1 MTKLRKQ
8 LYSFDPDTGEYS
20 PVDNSCAR
28 IADVLLYCVS
38 GAIAIVIIVLPLY
51 LNRESA
57 RMAELRDRCEALES
71 HYDQLLNR
79 TEEMSLVVNDHAE
92 RDKNFYRV
100 LINADPISDSDRRH
114 SLRRQLILDYS
125 ADTLSGER
133 LASAVANSV
142 GLLEEMLYSQ
152 SKSYDALKEEAVRH
166 RDRLESIPAIQPLSD
181 KNLRAVVS
189 GFGTRSDPMYGIS
202 KPHEGIDYS
211 APNGTPVYATGCGT
225 VMFAGWRNGYGYT
238 IDIDHGFDYLT
249 RFAHLSSMTVSEGQ
263 KVVRGQEIGAV
274 GCTGKSTGPHLH
286 YEVRYKDIACNPAD
300 FYFFDLTPD
309 EYDRFLLHSQNA
321 VRVMD

>member
-1 MTKLRKQ
+1 MAKPLKH
-8 LYSFDPDTGEYS
+8 LYFFDPVTGEYS
-20 PVDNSCAR
+20 PVRNLRDRFAE
-28 IADVLLYCVS
+28 VLLYCVS
-38 GAIAIVIIVLPLY
+38 GAIAVAIIVLPLY

-57 RMAELRDRCEALES
+57 RMAELRNRYEALES
-71 HYDQLLNR
+71 DYEELLNR
-79 TEEMSLVVNDHAE
+79 TEEMSSVINEHAE
-92 RDKNFYRV
+92 RDKKFYRV
-100 LINADPISDSDRRH
+100 LLNADPISDSDRH
-114 SLRRQLILDYS
+114 SAIRRQLILDYS
-125 ADTLSGER
+125 ADSLSGNM
-133 LASAVANSV
+133 LASAVSNSV
-142 GLLEEMLYSQ
+142 DLLEEMLYVQ
-152 SKSYDALKEEAVRH
+152 SKSYDALKEVAARH
-166 RDRLESIPAIQPLSD
+166 RDRLDRIPAIQPLSD
-181 KNLRAVVS
+181 KHLRAVVS

-211 APNGTPVYATGCGT
+211 APDGTPVYATGCGT

-249 RFAHLSSMTVSEGQ
+249 RFAHLSSMCVSEGQ

-274 GCTGKSTGPHLH
+274 GNTGKSTGPHLH
-286 YEVRYKDIACNPAD
+286 YEVRYKDIARNPAD

>member
-8 LYSFDPDTGEYS
+8 LYTFDPDTGEYS
-20 PVDNSCAR
+20 PVNNLYAR
-28 IADVLLYCVS
+28 FADVLLYCVS
-38 GAIAIVIIVLPLY
+38 GAIAVAIIVLPLY

-57 RMAELRDRCEALES
+57 RMAELRNRYEALES

-79 TEEMSLVVNDHAE
+79 TEEMSFVINEHAE

-100 LINADPISDSDRRH
+100 LINADPIPDSGRL
-114 SLRRQLILDYS
+114 SNLRRQLILDYS
-125 ADTLSGER
+125 AETLSGDN
-133 LASAVANSV
+133 LASVVANSV
-142 GLLEEMLYSQ
+142 DLLEEMLYSQ
-152 SKSYDALKEEAVRH
+152 SKSYDALKEEAARH
-166 RDRLESIPAIQPLSD
+166 RDRLDCIPAIQPLSD
-181 KNLRAVVS
+181 KHLRAVVS

-225 VMFAGWRNGYGYT
+225 VMFAGWKNGYGYT

-249 RFAHLSSMTVSEGQ
+249 RFAHLSSMSVSEGQ

-286 YEVRYKDIACNPAD
+286 YEVRYKDIARNPAD

>member
-1 MTKLRKQ
+1 MAKLLKQ
-8 LYSFDPDTGEYS
+8 LYLFDPVTGEYL
-20 PVDNSCAR
+20 PVRNPRDR
-28 IADVLLYCVS
+28 FQEVLLYCVS
-38 GAIAIVIIVLPLY
+38 GAIAVAIIVLPLF

-57 RMAELRDRCEALES
+57 RMAELRNRYEALES
-71 HYDQLLNR
+71 DYEELLKR
-79 TEEMSLVVNDHAE
+79 TEEMSSVINEHAE

-100 LINADPISDSDRRH
+100 LLNADPISDSDRR
-114 SLRRQLILDYS
+114 SAIRRQLILDYS
-125 ADTLSGER
+125 ADSLSGNM
-133 LASAVANSV
+133 LASAVSNSV
-142 GLLEEMLYSQ
+142 DLLEEMLYVQ
-152 SKSYDALKEEAVRH
+152 SKSYDALKEVAARH
-166 RDRLESIPAIQPLSD
+166 RDRLDCIPAIQPLSD
-181 KNLRAVVS
+181 KHLRAVVS

-211 APNGTPVYATGCGT
+211 APVGTPVYATGCGT

-249 RFAHLSSMTVSEGQ
+249 RFAHLSSMCVSEGQ

-286 YEVRYKDIACNPAD
+286 YEVRYKDIARNPAD

>member
-1 MTKLRKQ
+1 
-8 LYSFDPDTGEYS
+8 
-20 PVDNSCAR
+20 
-28 IADVLLYCVS
+28 IAV
-38 GAIAIVIIVLPLY
+38 AIIVLPLY

-57 RMAELRDRCEALES
+57 RMAELRNRYEALES
-71 HYDQLLNR
+71 DYEELLNR
-79 TEEMSLVVNDHAE
+79 TEEMSSVINEHAE
-92 RDKNFYRV
+92 RDKKFYRV
-100 LINADPISDSDRRH
+100 LLNADPISDSDRH
-114 SLRRQLILDYS
+114 SAIRRQLILDYS
-125 ADTLSGER
+125 ADSLSGNM
-133 LASAVANSV
+133 LASAVSNSV
-142 GLLEEMLYSQ
+142 DLLEEMLYVQ
-152 SKSYDALKEEAVRH
+152 SKSYDALKEVAAQH
-166 RDRLESIPAIQPLSD
+166 RDRLDCIPAIQPLSD
-181 KNLRAVVS
+181 KHLRAVVS

-211 APNGTPVYATGCGT
+211 APDGTPVYATGCGT

-249 RFAHLSSMTVSEGQ
+249 RFAHLSSMCVSEGQ

-274 GCTGKSTGPHLH
+274 GSTGKSTGPHLH
-286 YEVRYKDIACNPAD
+286 YEVRYKDIARNPAD